1 MGKLKKGRDI
11 LADQVTSEKGVS
23 DVGIEIR
30 RADQK
35 NPGVVSH
42 GYARVSSPQ
51 HHNEK
56 AKNYLKSIVSALKV
70 QPKPNLTRSELE
82 SFDSKLQKDDHWGKR
97 IKEMR
102 AQKES
107 ARMQKLTDH
116 FKAKGQEVPEHL
128 KNPQPVHLDYNKI
141 RQEAKNI
148 NKKPAVA
155 AVKPAAPAPTPVDS
169 PAPTQSRYGKLHD
182 PDWSGTVDY
191 AKQKKLASSEKEKA
205 KIIPADVSEPAI
217 IENRTSVSEP
227 AIINGPNQLNS
238 YKGDNMKKCG
248 DALRKMVGC
257 LQKVDPKTKL
267 PGIMMDKS
275 ADTKKNVNVSP
286 SLMMTKSQLE
296 SDGALIK
303 RCWEGYKA
311 TPGKKAYEK
320 GSCEPVEKA
329 TPAAAPAPAP
339 AKPAAPK
346 MQQPKMKPAKPQMP
360 KQKMPEMQM
369 SADMKK
375 DDKPHPAGSPE
386 ERSHAVA
393 EGQVSLPQALADV
406 KGSDAKKRFFDHLKT
421 LKDKSKHRSEGNIK

>member
-1 MGKLKKGRDI
+1 MSDLKKGRDI

-56 AKNYLKSIVSALKV
+56 AKSYLKSIVSALKT
-70 QPKPNLTRSELE
+70 QPKPNLTRSDVE
-82 SFDSKLQKDDHWGKR
+82 SFDAKLQKDDHWGKR

-128 KNPQPVHLDYNKI
+128 KNPQPVNLDYNKI
-141 RQEAKNI
+141 RQEAKGM
-148 NKKPAVA
+148 NKKPAIA
-155 AVKPAAPAPTPVDS
+155 PANPAAPVAAPV
-169 PAPTQSRYGKLHD
+169 PAAQPQAQSRYGKLHD

-191 AKQKKLASSEKEKA
+191 SKQKKLASSEKEKA
-205 KIIPADVSEPAI
+205 KIIPADVSDPAI

-248 DALRKMVGC
+248 DALRKMAGC
-257 LQKVDPKTKL
+257 LKKVDPKTKL

-275 ADTKKNVNVSP
+275 TEAKKNVNISP
-286 SLMMTKSQLE
+286 SLMMNKAELQKD
-296 SDGALIK
+296 SDLIK

-311 TPGKKAYEK
+311 TPGKKAYSK

-369 SADMKK
+369 SAMKK

-393 EGQVSLPQALADV
+393 EGHSSLPAALAEV

-421 LKDKSKHRSEGNIK
+421 LKDKSKHRSAGNIK